1 MELSSLTSTGRLGL
15 FEALL
20 RQLATSPV
28 EELRYSDDGCG
39 LEFMPRWTQTLH
51 PRVLCCV
58 SPEGITAEF
67 LSQLFELLGTSV
79 RGLRALSKS
88 RMVAVD
94 VSVGHAVDD
103 SLRLRLEHLSAQH
116 TTDIALLELPTDRTP
131 KRLVVFDMDSTLI
144 GAEVIDELAV
154 LAGVGDRVK
163 TITARAMNGELNFD
177 QSLTER
183 VALLTGLDRS
193 ALKDVHDRLPVNP
206 GVRTFLRT
214 AKGLGIKT
222 AIVSGGFTFFAEDL
236 RRELGMDFVFANE
249 LEFTGDKL
257 KGTVTGKII
266 NAEEKARILAELARR
281 EGLTLDQV
289 VAIGDGANDVPML
302 ARAGVGVAYHAKPKV
317 RAAARLCMSHGPMT
331 AILYYLGIPGD
342 HFDGAL

>member
-1 MELSSLTSTGRLGL
+1 MELAHITSSGRT
-15 FEALL
+15 ALYETL
-20 RQLATSPV
+20 LAQVAKGPL
-28 EELRYSDDGCG
+28 ENLQISDADHEVRFVPG
-39 LEFMPRWTQTLH
+39 WTAPLH
-51 PRVLCCV
+51 TRVLTCV
-58 SPEGITAEF
+58 APQGISVDFLQELIALMGESVKALRS
-67 LSQLFELLGTSV
+67 LSQKNV
-79 RGLRALSKS
+79 VAL
-88 RMVAVD
+88 D
-94 VSVGHAVDD
+94 VSVAPP
-103 SLRLRLEHLSAQH
+103 SNEALKLKLEELSERH
-116 TTDIALLELPTDRTP
+116 RTDIAHLHLPADRAP

-163 TITARAMNGELNFD
+163 AITARAMNGDLNFD

-183 VALLTGLDRS
+183 VALLQGLDRS
-193 ALKDVHDRLPVNP
+193 ALKKVHDRLPVNP
-206 GVRTFLRT
+206 GVREFLQT
-214 AKGLGIKT
+214 AKGLGMKT

-266 NAEEKARILAELARR
+266 NADEKARIVEELARR
-281 EGLTLDQV
+281 EGLALAQV

-317 RAAARLCMSHGPMT
+317 RKAARFCLSHGPMT
-331 AILYYLGIPGD
+331 AILYYLGIQGN
-342 HFDGAL
+342 HFDGTV

>member
-1 MELSSLTSTGRLGL
+1 MELAQITSPSRSTL

-20 RQLATSPV
+20 RHLERNPL
-28 EELRYSDDGCG
+28 EELQFSQENCQ
-39 LEFMPRWTQTLH
+39 LQFLPRWTENLH
-51 PRVLCCV
+51 TRVLCCV
-58 SPEGITAEF
+58 SPDGITAEF
-67 LSQLFELLGTSV
+67 LSQLFELLGASV

-88 RMVAVD
+88 GMVAID

-163 TITARAMNGELNFD
+163 AITARAMNGELNFD

-183 VALLTGLDRS
+183 VALLQGLDRG
-193 ALKDVHDRLPVNP
+193 ALQRVHDRLPVNP
-206 GVRTFLRT
+206 GVRGFLET
-214 AKGLGIKT
+214 TKALGFKT
-222 AIVSGGFTFFAEDL
+222 AIVSGGFTVFAEDL
-236 RRELGMDFVFANE
+236 RRALDMDFVFANE

-257 KGTVTGKII
+257 SGRVVGKII
-266 NAEEKARILAELARR
+266 NAEEKARILEELARR
-281 EGLTLDQV
+281 EGLALSQV
-289 VAIGDGANDVPML
+289 VAIGDGANDLPML
-302 ARAGVGVAYHAKPKV
+302 ARAGLGIAYHAKPKV
-317 RAAARLCMSHGPMT
+317 RAAARLCLSHGPMT
-331 AILYYLGIPGD
+331 AILYYLGIQGD
-342 HFDGAL
+342 HFDGAV